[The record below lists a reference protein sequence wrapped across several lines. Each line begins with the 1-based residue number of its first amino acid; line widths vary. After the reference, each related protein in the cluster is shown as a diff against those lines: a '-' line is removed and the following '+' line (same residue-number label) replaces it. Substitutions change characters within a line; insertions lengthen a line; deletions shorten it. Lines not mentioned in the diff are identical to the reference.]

1 LRYQKGFKEGKMSNQ
16 EYIRA
21 VVRGAEVYRKQGL
34 LAEAREKYIEALS
47 FVSRDGEDVKALEW
61 REALKMRLR
70 SVEESL
76 VHTEEVDEHPELPE
90 KAQNLIQRLFSFSP
104 SGDVTTLEGAV
115 ALWKFGQHR
124 RALGEFERLLDMGH
138 QPLVAAKY
146 ILLCLLTLSC
156 PESAIARFRKWGF
169 RGTFSEPEMQ
179 HLRDFLCSEFRA
191 RGLELDLP
199 SVTERASQHGKKE
212 DLEPPVS
219 SITIDFEWGPMCG
232 RRVELGVTFQFGNAL
247 SVIVPALNKELV
259 EALKPGTRIG
269 RVGLYSATVFFRGN
283 GTVAGSTRIKH
294 GPRQGDYLIDI
305 TIEES

>member
-1 LRYQKGFKEGKMSNQ
+1 MSNQ
-16 EYIRA
+16 EYIKT

-47 FVSRDGEDVKALEW
+47 FLSRDEEDVKALEW
-61 REALKMRLR
+61 KEALKMRLR
-70 SVEESL
+70 SVENNL
-76 VHTEEVDEHPELPE
+76 VSAEEAEEPPELPE
-90 KAQNLIQRLFSFSP
+90 KAQTLIQRLFSFSP
-104 SGDVTTLEGAV
+104 SGEITTLEGAV

-124 RALGEFERLLDMGH
+124 RALGEFETLLDKGD

-146 ILLCLLTLSC
+146 ILLCLLTLSS
-156 PESAIARFRKWGF
+156 PDSAITRFRKWGV

-191 RGLELDLP
+191 RGFELDLP
-199 SVTERASQHGKKE
+199 SVTQKASRSGRKE
-212 DLEPPVS
+212 EPEPLVS
-219 SITIDFEWGPMCG
+219 SITIDFEWGPMRG
-232 RRVELGVTFQFGNAL
+232 QTVELGVTFQFGNAL
-247 SVIVPALNKELV
+247 SVIVSALNKELV
-259 EALKPGTRIG
+259 EALKPGTRVG
-269 RVGLYSATVFFRGN
+269 RVGLYSTTAFFRGS